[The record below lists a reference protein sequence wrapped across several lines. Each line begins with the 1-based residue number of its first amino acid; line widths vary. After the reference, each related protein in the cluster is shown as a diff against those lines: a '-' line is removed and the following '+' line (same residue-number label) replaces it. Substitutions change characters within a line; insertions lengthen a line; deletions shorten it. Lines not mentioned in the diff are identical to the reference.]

1 MPDFRRYLEAMPTAR
16 FVLLFLSL
24 ALGCAI
30 AAPSALGAPAT
41 YGGISSDGSVAVFS
55 GAEQMVPGDTDQEV
69 DVYVRAFDS
78 ILGEYV
84 TRQVSL
90 GPSGGNDTLPSFFDG
105 IAADGTEVFFSSRE
119 AMVPADTD
127 SKEDVY
133 VRNLTENRTLLA
145 SAGDPSC
152 AAQSCGNGAVD
163 SNFTPGGVVAAG
175 GGVFFTTSERLIDSD
190 LDSDIDIYFRDV
202 DGEATVLVSAGAAS
216 CSPGCGNGP
225 NGAAFRGTDKT
236 GDRAFFTSSEK
247 LSSQDED
254 SAEDVYRR
262 DISAGTT
269 AMVSV
274 PGTCPPELPA
284 GQNCNP
290 SYGGA
295 SPDGSHVFFE
305 TNEQLSGGDT
315 DKSQDLYDWSGAAP
329 VLSSIGPDGGNANEK
344 SIVTYAGSSGD
355 GATVYF
361 LTRERLDTTA
371 DSDDEQDVYQRAGG
385 VTTLVSTGEGEK
397 GNGPSLASFGGAST
411 SAGPQV
417 VFFHTAEALTSE
429 DADSAQ
435 DVYRRTG
442 GVTTLV
448 SIGPTGGNGG
458 ANASFGRASDD
469 GSKVFFATTEPLV
482 AQDTDSS
489 SDIYRRAGGETILV
503 STGQINGNGPF
514 NPSLFGVS
522 ATGDKAFFATQE
534 RLTEGDDFAGESDVY
549 SWTEPGTIRLVSV
562 KNSPDLLLGPPP
574 PALEKTVPASP
585 NSSTAPTIVGQAQA
599 GSLVK
604 LYKTFDCSGE
614 PVAEG
619 TAEDLAAPGLT
630 VTTPVAPGSTTNF
643 RATAEAEGIVSP
655 CSSAISYKQEEAAPP
670 PPPPPPPG
678 EEGSGGSGG
687 TGEPRTS
694 GGKTSGGGT
703 RGGVAYVTPLPRI
716 TFAPASK
723 TRLRRPTFR
732 FHDAIEQPGTR
743 FFCRVDRRKWVACT
757 SPTKLKKLELGRHV
771 FSVKALNAVGTP
783 GAAPVKRAFKV
794 VR

>member
-1 MPDFRRYLEAMPTAR
+1 MPLIRLY
-16 FVLLFLSL
+16 LLFLAM
-24 ALGCAI
+24 ALGCAVG
-30 AAPSALGAPAT
+30 APGALAAPAT

-55 GAEQMVPGDTDQEV
+55 TAEQMVPGDTDQEV

-78 ILGEYV
+78 GLGEYV
-84 TRQVSL
+84 TRQISL

-105 IAADGTEVFFSSRE
+105 ISADGAEVFFSTRE
-119 AMVPADTD
+119 AMVPGDTD
-127 SKEDVY
+127 AKEDVY

-145 SAGDPSC
+145 SRGDPSC
-152 AAQSCGNGAVD
+152 AAQNCGNGQVD

-175 GGVFFTTSERLIDSD
+175 GGVFFTTTEPLVSSDQDSE
-190 LDSDIDIYFRDV
+190 IDIYFRDV
-202 DGEATVLVSAGAAS
+202 DGEATELVSAGAAS

-254 SAEDVYRR
+254 SADDIYQR
-262 DISAGTT
+262 DLSAGTT

-305 TNEQLSGGDT
+305 TNEQLSGEDT
-315 DKSQDLYDWSGAAP
+315 DKSQDLYDWSGGTPALA
-329 VLSSIGPDGGNANEK
+329 SIGPNGGNGNEK
-344 SIVTYAGSSGD
+344 AIVTYAGSSGD
-355 GATVYF
+355 GGTVYF

-371 DSDDEQDVYQRAGG
+371 DTDDEQDVYQHASG

-397 GNGPSLASFGGAST
+397 GNGLFAASFGGTST
-411 SAGPQV
+411 GVGPQV
-417 VFFHTAEALTSE
+417 VLFHTAEALTGADS
-429 DADSAQ
+429 DSAQ
-435 DVYRRTG
+435 DVYQRSG

-458 ANASFGRASDD
+458 ANASFGRVSED
-469 GSKVFFATTEPLV
+469 GSEIYFATTESLV
-482 AQDTDSS
+482 VEDTDSS
-489 SDIYRRAGGETILV
+489 SDIYRRASGETVLV
-503 STGQINGNGPF
+503 SIGQTSFNGPF
-514 NPSLFGVS
+514 SPSLFGVS
-522 ATGDKAFFATQE
+522 TAGDKAFFVTQE
-534 RLTEGDDFAGESDVY
+534 RLTEGDDFAGEADVY
-549 SWTEPGTIRLVSV
+549 SWTDPGTIRLVSA
-562 KNSPDLLLGPPP
+562 KNSSELVLGPPP

-585 NSSTAPTIVGQAQA
+585 NPSTTPTIVGQAQS

-604 LYKTFDCSGE
+604 IYKTFNCSGE
-614 PVAEG
+614 PVVEGSAE
-619 TAEDLAAPGLT
+619 ELASPGLT
-630 VTTPVAPGSTTNF
+630 VTPVTLGSTTNF

-655 CSSAISYKQEEAAPP
+655 CSSSISYKQEEAAPP

-678 EEGSGGSGG
+678 EEGSGGTGG
-687 TGEPRTS
+687 TGTS
-694 GGKTSGGGT
+694 GGKASGDGS
-703 RGGVAYVTPLPRI
+703 RGVTYVTPIPRI
-716 TFAPASK
+716 TFAPAFK

-732 FHDAIEQPGTR
+732 FQDATEQPGTK
-743 FFCRVDRRKWVACT
+743 FFCRVDRQKWAVCT
-757 SPTKLKKLELGRHV
+757 SPNKLKKLKLGRHV
-771 FSVKALNAVGTP
+771 FSVKAVNAVGNAGP
-783 GAAPVKRAFKV
+783 SPVKRAFKV